1 MHIKTV
7 YFIQLMGK
15 KESVYPKSIIYIA
28 RTCKT
33 TSLKIAK
40 NLNSNCFSKKKKVR
54 QSSCYSIVCQY
65 INHILQIAGKG
76 D

>member
-40 NLNSNCFSKKKKVR
+40 NLNSNCFSKKKSQAELMLQYR
-54 QSSCYSIVCQY
+54 MSIY
-65 INHILQIAGKG
+65 KPYFTNSGEG
-76 D
+76 

>member
-40 NLNSNCFSKKKKVR
+40 NLNSNCFSKKKKSGRAHVTV
-54 QSSCYSIVCQY
+54 SYVNI
-65 INHILQIAGKG
+65 
-76 D
+76 